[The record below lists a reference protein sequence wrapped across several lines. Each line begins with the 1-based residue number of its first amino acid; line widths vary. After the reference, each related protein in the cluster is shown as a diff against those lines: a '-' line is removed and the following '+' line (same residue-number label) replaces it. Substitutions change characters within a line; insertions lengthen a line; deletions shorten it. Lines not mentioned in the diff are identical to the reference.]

1 MASLFGGMTDA
12 DELMADEQVVSVL
25 RDQAFD
31 EIGRLAAL
39 SESYSRSL
47 AEAAYRGDQTT
58 VLMHARHLRLC
69 CVALIKTY
77 KDYLEAKPNGQD
89 MAAGDGSPQPDRADQ
104 RSGNGMARGQPQ

>member
-1 MASLFGGMTDA
+1 V
-12 DELMADEQVVSVL
+12 DEPVVSVL

-31 EIGRLAAL
+31 EIGRLATL

-47 AEAAYRGDQTT
+47 AAAAYRGDQTT
-58 VLMHARHLRLC
+58 VLVHARQLRLC

-89 MAAGDGSPQPDRADQ
+89 LAEAREPQRDRADLG
-104 RSGNGMARGQPQ
+104 SGDGMARGQPQ